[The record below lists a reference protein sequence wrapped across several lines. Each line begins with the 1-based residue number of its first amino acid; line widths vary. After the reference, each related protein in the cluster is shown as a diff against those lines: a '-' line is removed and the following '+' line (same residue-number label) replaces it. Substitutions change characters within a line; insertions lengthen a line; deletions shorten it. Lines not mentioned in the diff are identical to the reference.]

1 MIFDTDK
8 AGGASCQN
16 FHVTRTSL
24 AECVPYRHTSDY
36 VSEGSLRQSQVIRLS
51 TQRQESP
58 SRIPNQSTASVLQV
72 RSSNVGV
79 MRECTPY
86 VRSHLVAET
95 RGCERHM
102 LSCTGNR
109 PSSSSSPSSQS
120 SASRRCF
127 PYPRMDSS
135 GRRPIGV
142 DQGTQL
148 LRASS
153 LPTYGVLLLR
163 LGEEDPEILA
173 DSC

>member
-1 MIFDTDK
+1 MSK
-8 AGGASCQN
+8 LPRHS
-16 FHVTRTSL
+16 HL
-24 AECVPYRHTSDY
+24 ACGVCTLQTHFR
-36 VSEGSLRQSQVIRLS
+36 LCIRRLS
-51 TQRQESP
+51 SSIPGDQAVYST
-58 SRIPNQSTASVLQV
+58 SRIPVSHSQPINRQYLVSN
-72 RSSNVGV
+72 NVGV

-95 RGCERHM
+95 RVCERHM
-102 LSCTGNR
+102 LLCTGNR

-148 LRASS
+148 LCASS
-153 LPTYGVLLLR
+153 LPAYGVLLL
-163 LGEEDPEILA
+163 
-173 DSC
+173 